1 MSEDGARRALGRAL
15 SLAASVVIVQL
26 ALLGLLPGRSAR
38 AQVPLLTALSAE
50 QNPRGLT
57 WWRLDTPHFIVIH
70 PDSLAREAQRA
81 ATLLERAYEPL
92 ARSFQRKP
100 ERIPVV
106 LNNSSMISNAFVAW
120 GPRRS
125 EWYAAPNT
133 TVDLMGP
140 VEWYS
145 LLALHEGRHIAQ
157 ERAVRTGI
165 VGVLSRLFG
174 DNTTAFFGG
183 ALYFPAWFW
192 EGDAVGMETALSAA
206 GRGRQPSFTQRVR
219 ALAHQGAPYP
229 FRPAWQGSYRTYYP
243 DWYEL
248 GYLLTSHVRRVYGD
262 SAWRRVI
269 GRAARNPIAPIALD
283 RALRRETGRSLVQ
296 LHGDAI
302 RAIDSTWQAQR
313 AATIETPA
321 TVHAL
326 SGADYHEFTLPQY
339 AGDGSLIALY
349 SDLATIKRLVRIR
362 DGRVEVLRKGVGLFG
377 ELQFHVHGATVAW
390 SEYELS
396 PRWGEESFLVVK
408 VLDLR
413 TGTVRR
419 LTDRSRYYGAA
430 VAPDEQHLAAIDFS
444 RSRQSTLVVLD
455 LATGAERQRLPNPE
469 GHTLL
474 TPAWAPDGNSVYVV
488 ALHAWRGNALVRV
501 PLDGSPA
508 DTLVPFTHEAISRP
522 VAHGDHVYFGSP
534 RSGLD
539 NIHAVHLATRQ
550 VWQVTARPLGA
561 MWPSVSP
568 DGRRLAFSDYGARG
582 YSVAEM
588 ALDPATFRAPAAA
601 PLRFTPLVRALE
613 AQEGAAALLQAPPP
627 DTTWPSRPFTGWPRL
642 FDFHSLVL
650 SPTSDGVNVGAQLES
665 RNLLNTVGFAA
676 GATFNVN
683 ERATAV
689 EAGVS
694 YAGLPVI
701 VDVAVRGGRRA
712 STYTDSAGTVQG
724 YGWKERAVT
733 SSLRLP
739 LTRLDG
745 QVRQS
750 LLAVATVGRTGISEQ
765 PVAFRFDNGNGDFTT
780 ATYLLSASQVR
791 SAAYR
796 DLYPVGATLTAAYRH
811 TPGSSDYTAHQGG
824 VVAAAYLPGAWRHHA
839 LVLDAAREE
848 QRPGNY
854 RFSSLVRFARGFDAR
869 FHESLTRVG
878 ATYHAPLL
886 YPDLALGN
894 WLYVRRVQGNVFA
907 DAVRGRDGDG
917 SRRVDYRSV
926 GSELTAD
933 LSPLGLR
940 TTIRAGVRV
949 SMRLTGERRTVTEAV
964 VVF

>member
-1 MSEDGARRALGRAL
+1 VE
-15 SLAASVVIVQL
+15 
-26 ALLGLLPGRSAR
+26 
-38 AQVPLLTALSAE
+38 AQVPILMALSAK
-50 QNPRGLT
+50 QNPRGLA
-57 WWRLDTPHFIVIH
+57 WRRIDTPHFIVIH
-70 PDSLAREAQRA
+70 PDSLDREAQRA

-206 GRGRQPSFTQRVR
+206 GRGRQPNFTQRIR
-219 ALAHQGAPYP
+219 ALTQQGAAYPY
-229 FRPAWQGSYRTYYP
+229 RSAWQGTYRTYYP

-269 GRAARNPIAPIALD
+269 RRAARNPIAPIALD

-296 LHGDAI
+296 LHGDATQ
-302 RAIDSTWQAQR
+302 AIDSTWRAQR
-313 AATIETPA
+313 ARVTETPA

-326 SGADYHEFTLPQY
+326 SSADYHEFTLPQY
-339 AGDGSLIALY
+339 AGDGSIVALY
-349 SDLATIKRLVRIR
+349 SDLATIKQLVRIR
-362 DGRVEVLRKGVGLFG
+362 DGRMEVLRRAVGLFG
-377 ELQFHVHGATVAW
+377 ELQFHVQGETVAW

-396 PRWGEESFLVVK
+396 PRWGEETFLVVK
-408 VLDLR
+408 VLDLS
-413 TGTVRR
+413 TGKVRR
-419 LTDRSRYYGAA
+419 LTDRSRYFGAA
-430 VAPDEQHLAAIDFS
+430 VAPDERRIAAVDFS
-444 RSRQSTLVVLD
+444 RSRASTLVLLD
-455 LATGAERQRLPNPE
+455 AGTGAVTARLPNPA
-469 GHTLL
+469 GHVLL
-474 TPAWAPDGNSVYVV
+474 TPTWARDGQSLFVV
-488 ALHAWRGNALVRV
+488 VLHEGRGNALVRV
-501 PLDGSPA
+501 PLDGTAA

-522 VAHGDHVYFGSP
+522 VAHGEYVYFGSP

-539 NIHAVHLATRQ
+539 NIHAVHLATRE
-550 VWQVTARPLGA
+550 VRQVTSRLLGA
-561 MWPSVSP
+561 MWPSVSA
-568 DGRRLAFSDYGARG
+568 DGTRLAFSDYGDRG
-582 YSVAEM
+582 YQVAEM
-588 ALDPATFRAPAAA
+588 MLDPAAFRTSEPS
-601 PLRFTPLVRALE
+601 PLRHTPLVEAL
-613 AQEGAAALLQAPPP
+613 AVQESATAPLPPP
-627 DTTWPSRPFTGWPRL
+627 VDSTWPSRPFTGWSRL
-642 FDFHSLVL
+642 FDFHSLSL
-650 SPTSDGVNVGAQLES
+650 APTSDGVNYGGQLES
-665 RNLLNTVGFAA
+665 RNVLNTVGATV

-683 ERATAV
+683 ERVAAAEV
-689 EAGVS
+689 GLS

-701 VDVAVRGGRRA
+701 VDLSARLGSRA
-712 STYTDSAGTVQG
+712 STYTDSAGVVEAYT
-724 YGWKERAVT
+724 WTERSMAT
-733 SSLRLP
+733 SLRLP
-739 LTRLDG
+739 LTRLSG

-750 LLAVATVGRTGISEQ
+750 LVAAASLGRTHISDQ
-765 PVAFRFDNGNGDFTT
+765 PIAFRFDNGNGGFTT
-780 ATYLLSASQVR
+780 ATYLLSAVHAR

-796 DLYPVGATLTAAYRH
+796 DLYPVGVTATAAYRH
-811 TPGSSDYTAHQGG
+811 TPGGSDYTSHQGSVLG
-824 VVAAAYLPGAWRHHA
+824 AVFLPGAWRHHA
-839 LVLDAAREE
+839 LVVDAAREE

-854 RFSSLVRFARGFDAR
+854 RFSSLVRFARGFNSR
-869 FHESLTRVG
+869 FHESITRVG

-894 WLYVRRVQGNVFA
+894 WLYVRRVQGAVFA
-907 DAVRGRDGDG
+907 DALRGSAGDG
-917 SRRVDYRSV
+917 SRRTDYRSV

-933 LSPLGLR
+933 VSPLGLR

-949 SMRLTGERRTVTEAV
+949 SKRLTGDRRTVAEAV
-964 VVF
+964 VTF

>member
-1 MSEDGARRALGRAL
+1 MTGRGLLLAGA
-15 SLAASVVIVQL
+15 LAAV
-26 ALLGLLPGRSAR
+26 LPGLAPANDAG
-38 AQVPLLTALSAE
+38 AQVPILTALSAE

-57 WWRLDTPHFIVIH
+57 WRRIDTPHFTVIH
-70 PDSLAREAQRA
+70 PDSLEREAQRA

-106 LNNSSMISNAFVAW
+106 LNNASMVSNAFVAW

-125 EWYAAPNT
+125 EWYATPNT

-165 VGVLSRLFG
+165 IGVLSRLFG

-206 GRGRQPSFTQRVR
+206 GRGRQPNFTQRVR
-219 ALAHQGAPYP
+219 ALAQQGASYPY
-229 FRPAWQGSYRTYYP
+229 RRAWQGTYRTYYP

-248 GYLLTSHVRRVYGD
+248 GYLLTAHVRRVYGD

-269 GRAARNPIAPIALD
+269 QRASRNPIAPIALD
-283 RALRRETGRSLVQ
+283 RALKRETGRSLVQ
-296 LHGDAI
+296 LHEDAV

-313 AATIETPA
+313 SGMVETPA

-326 SGADYHEFTLPQY
+326 SPADYHEFTLPQY

-362 DGRVEVLRKGVGLFG
+362 DGRVEVLRKGIGLFG
-377 ELQFHVHGATVAW
+377 ELQFHVQGHTVAW

-413 TGTVRR
+413 TGAVRR

-430 VAPDEQHLAAIDFS
+430 VAPDERRLAVVDFS
-444 RSRQSTLVVLD
+444 RNRTSTLVLLD
-455 LATGAERQRLPNPE
+455 AATGAVQARLPNPE
-469 GHTLL
+469 GHVLL
-474 TPAWAPDGNSVYVV
+474 TPAWAPDGQSLYVV
-488 ALHAWRGNALVRV
+488 AVHAWRGNALVRV
-501 PLDGSPA
+501 PLDGAPA
-508 DTLVPFTHEAISRP
+508 DTIIPFTHEAISRP
-522 VAHGDHVYFGSP
+522 VVRGDHVYFGSP

-539 NIHAVHLATRQ
+539 NIHAVQLATRELR
-550 VWQVTARPLGA
+550 QVTSRPLGA

-568 DGRRLAFSDYGARG
+568 DGSRLAFSDYGARG
-582 YSVAEM
+582 YEVAEM
-588 ALDPATFRAPAAA
+588 PLDPATFRAVRDE
-601 PLRFTPLVRALE
+601 PLRTTPLVAALA
-613 AQEGAAALLQAPPP
+613 AQEATASPLAAPP

-642 FDFHSLVL
+642 FDFHSLAL
-650 SPTSDGVNVGAQLES
+650 SPTSDGVNYGAQLES
-665 RNLLNTVGFAA
+665 RNVLNTVGFVA

-683 ERATAV
+683 ERTTAV

-701 VDVAVRGGRRA
+701 GDLAVRGGSRA
-712 STYTDSAGTVQG
+712 STYTDSAGAEQP
-724 YGWKERAVT
+724 YSWNERAVT
-733 SSLRLP
+733 GSLRLP
-739 LTRLDG
+739 LTRLTG

-750 LLAVATVGRTGISEQ
+750 LVGMVSVGRTHISDQ
-765 PVAFRFDNGNGDFTT
+765 PVAFRFDNGNGNFTT
-780 ATYLLSASQVR
+780 ATYLLSASQARV
-791 SAAYR
+791 AAYR
-796 DLYPVGATLTAAYRH
+796 DLYSVGGTLTGAYRH
-811 TPGSSDYTAHQGG
+811 TPGTSDYTSHQGAILG
-824 VVAAAYLPGAWRHHA
+824 ALYLPGAWRHHA

-854 RFSSLVRFARGFDAR
+854 RFSSLVRFARGFNSR
-869 FHESLTRVG
+869 FHESLTRAGV
-878 ATYHAPLL
+878 TYHAPLL

-894 WLYVRRVQGNVFA
+894 WLYLRRVQGNVFA
-907 DAVRGRDGDG
+907 DVLRGSDGDG

-940 TTIRAGVRV
+940 TTIRAGIRV
-949 SMRLTGERRTVTEAV
+949 SRRTTGDRRTVAEAIV
-964 VVF
+964 SF